1 MCGDVSVHI
10 RLATG
15 PTQSA
20 CARAA
25 QGLGCVVAA
34 EGWVGK
40 VNLSFSF
47 IFSIPFIFY
56 FIFCIL
62 NCYILSHPDLRDKA
76 GCISYVRQGR
86 TTHIITECIEI
97 NVINIIN
104 VLIT

>member
-1 MCGDVSVHI
+1 MCGDVSMHM

-25 QGLGCVVAA
+25 QGLGRVVAT

-47 IFSIPFIFY
+47 IFSTPFIFY
-56 FIFCIL
+56 SIFL
-62 NCYILSHPDLRDKA
+62 YFELLY
-76 GCISYVRQGR
+76 YVTPGFKG
-86 TTHIITECIEI
+86 
-97 NVINIIN
+97 
-104 VLIT
+104 